1 MPVRAAPPDD
11 GPDSTPIMT
20 GIESETPARS
30 AFRRGLLASGI
41 GVGGLVPSHHRQVAA
56 EMFRAVTGADAAV
69 CDGWMGRVLAGE
81 DTLEVLAGAW
91 AAADTFGWECRRL
104 GVLGADFRPLVFDG
118 LFLQLPITSVDA
130 LRCGYAAVLIR
141 EAHYGHADELLSS
154 VAVPSDPFD
163 ANMACY
169 VAGLLHFRTQ
179 RWTDVLRLFAVDKRW
194 YRPEYECAATAMA
207 ATALASLG
215 VFEDAFRRGERAA
228 SDERVPQAATVVLYT
243 QAMCLRHL
251 GREDEA
257 AQLLRRVYSR
267 DPKFTPAREAMDD
280 PTRRLVLTDPETIE
294 ARSNPWDPA
303 SAPSRLET
311 ETVRD
316 AEKASQYLAEGQ
328 AELEVMLGMA
338 SAKRE
343 IKRIRSTT
351 KVNLARAKVGLR
363 VPVTSRHTLLLGPP
377 GTGKTSVARAFTKQL
392 CGLKVLRK
400 PLVVETSRAKL
411 LGRYMADAEKNT
423 EELLEGALGGAVFF
437 DEMHTLHER
446 GYSSGDPY
454 GNAIINT
461 LLVYMENHRD
471 ELVVFGAG
479 YAKATQR
486 MLEVNQ
492 GLRRRFSTVIE
503 FHSYTPPELIEL
515 TKLMVGED
523 EDVTTDE
530 AVEVLRPDFERFYA
544 EESITAEGDLVRGI
558 DVLGNA
564 GFVRNVVEKARDHRN
579 DRLDTAELDDLL
591 ASDDVDVSEE
601 QLQRLRELTRD
612 DLAEGLRGAVS
623 EKRSE

>member
-1 MPVRAAPPDD
+1 
-11 GPDSTPIMT
+11 MT
-20 GIESETPARS
+20 GIDAESPARS
-30 AFRRGLLASGI
+30 VFRRGLLASGI
-41 GVGGLVPSHHRQVAA
+41 GVGGLVPSNNRQVAA
-56 EMFRAVTGADAAV
+56 EMFRTVTRAEPSV

-81 DTLEVLAGAW
+81 DTVEVLAGAW
-91 AAADTFGWECRRL
+91 AAAETFGWEIRRL
-104 GVLGADFRPLVFDG
+104 QVLGADFRPLVFDG
-118 LFLQLPITSVDA
+118 LFLQLPISSVDA
-130 LRCGYAAVLIR
+130 LRCAYATVLIR
-141 EAHYGHADELLSS
+141 EANYSQADELLSS
-154 VAVPSDPFD
+154 AGTPSDPFD
-163 ANMACY
+163 ADMACY
-169 VAGLLHFRTQ
+169 VSGLLHFRTQ
-179 RWTDVLRLFAVDKRW
+179 RWTDVLRLFRVDKRW
-194 YRPEYECAATAMA
+194 YRAEYECAATAMA
-207 ATALASLG
+207 TTALASLG

-228 SDERVPQAATVVLYT
+228 GDDRVPQAATVILYT

-280 PTRRLVLTDPETIE
+280 ATRRLVLTDPETIE
-294 ARSNPWDPA
+294 ARSDPWDPA

-311 ETVRD
+311 ETARD
-316 AEKASQYLAEGQ
+316 AEKASEYLAEGQ
-328 AELEVMLGMA
+328 AELDAMLGMEA
-338 SAKRE
+338 AKRE

-423 EELLEGALGGAVFF
+423 EEMLEGALGGAVFF

-446 GYSSGDPY
+446 GYSTGDPY

-461 LLVYMENHRD
+461 LLLYMENHRD

-479 YAKATQR
+479 YAKATER
-486 MLEVNQ
+486 VLEVNQ

-544 EESITAEGDLVRGI
+544 DESITAEGDLIRGI

-579 DRLDTAELDDLL
+579 DRLDTTELDDLL
-591 ASDDVDVSEE
+591 ASDDVEVSAE
-601 QLQRLRELTRD
+601 QLQRLRELTRE
-612 DLAEGLRGAVS
+612 DLAEGLRAAVS

>member
-1 MPVRAAPPDD
+1 
-11 GPDSTPIMT
+11 MT
-20 GIESETPARS
+20 GIEAETPARS

-41 GVGGLVPSHHRQVAA
+41 GVGGLVPSHNRQVAA
-56 EMFRAVTGADAAV
+56 EMFRTVTRFEPGV

-91 AAADTFGWECRRL
+91 AAAETFGWEIRRL
-104 GVLGADFRPLVFDG
+104 GVLAAEFRPLVFDG
-118 LFLQLPITSVDA
+118 LFLQLPINSVDA
-130 LRCGYAAVLIR
+130 LRCAYATVLIR
-141 EAHYGHADELLSS
+141 EANYSQADELLSS
-154 VAVPSDPFD
+154 AGTPSDPFD
-163 ANMACY
+163 ADMACY
-169 VAGLLHFRTQ
+169 VFGLLHFRTQ
-179 RWTDVLRLFAVDKRW
+179 RWTDVLRLFPVDKRW
-194 YRPEYECAATAMA
+194 YRAEYECAATAMA
-207 ATALASLG
+207 TTALASLG

-228 SDERVPQAATVVLYT
+228 SEDRVPQAATVTLYT

-267 DPKFTPAREAMDD
+267 DPKFAPAREAMDD
-280 PTRRLVLTDPETIE
+280 PGRRLVLTDPETIE
-294 ARSNPWDPA
+294 ARTDPWDPA
-303 SAPSRLET
+303 SAPSRLEA
-311 ETVRD
+311 ETARD

-328 AELEVMLGMA
+328 AELDAMLGMQT
-338 SAKRE
+338 AKRE

-351 KVNLARAKVGLR
+351 KVNLARSKVGLR

-423 EELLEGALGGAVFF
+423 EEMLEGALGGAVFF

-446 GYSSGDPY
+446 GYSTGDPY

-461 LLVYMENHRD
+461 LLLYMENHRD

-479 YAKATQR
+479 YAKATAR

-544 EESITAEGDLVRGI
+544 DESITADGDLIRGI

-579 DRLDTAELDDLL
+579 DRLDTTELDDLL
-591 ASDDVDVSEE
+591 ASDDVEVTDE
-601 QLQRLRELTRD
+601 QLQRLRELTRE
-612 DLAEGLRGAVS
+612 DLAEGLRAAVS